1 MRYYVVTGGPLTSK
15 AAEVIKDGAIIA
27 ADKGIDFCFEHGF
40 TPSLAVGDMDSI
52 SPSGLERL
60 NSSEIPV
67 KTFPVEK
74 DMTDTEL
81 AISFVPEGEDLT
93 VVCPLS
99 GRIDHVTANI
109 QLAAA
114 LHRNGRNIRLDDG
127 VTEVRFLSGSDE
139 TSLTLDRYGD
149 DSAVSLVPLSF
160 DGNVTGVTT
169 EGLYYPL
176 NDAVISCGKTLTFS
190 NKPNSGVSKIKVS
203 IREGLM
209 AVMVSSSKT

>member
-15 AAEVIKDGAIIA
+15 AAEVIKDGGIIA
-27 ADKGIDFCFEHGF
+27 ADKGIEFCFEHGF
-40 TPSLAVGDMDSI
+40 VPSLAVGDMDSI
-52 SPSGLERL
+52 SPAGLEKL
-60 NSSEIPV
+60 NTSGISV

-81 AISFVPEGEDLT
+81 AISFVPEGEELT

-99 GRIDHVTANI
+99 GRIDHITANI

-114 LHRNGRNIRLDDG
+114 LHREGRSIELDDG
-127 VTEVRFLSGSDE
+127 ISEVHFLSGNDE
-139 TSLTLDRYGD
+139 ISLRLDRYGD

-160 DGNVTGVTT
+160 DKDVTGVTT

-176 NDAVISCGKTLTFS
+176 TDAVIRCGKTLTFS
-190 NKPNSGVSKIKVS
+190 NKPVSGVSEVKVS
-203 IREGLM
+203 IKDGLM
-209 AVMVSSSKT
+209 AVMVSNSNV